1 MQTLQ
6 VVAQRGTA
14 PSIEVN
20 FDMADNLVE
29 LTTQFG
35 DELVYSHAKRSV
47 IIALQG
53 YMRSIM
59 DQETEKG
66 KSQAEIAQIVADAVS
81 SWKPSQKKAPKSTA
95 EKARDILSRLSPAE
109 RKALLKD
116 YSGKKGGDE
125 AQAA

>member
-20 FDMADNLVE
+20 FDMSENLAE
-29 LTTQFG
+29 LSNQFTE
-35 DELVYSHAKRSV
+35 ELVYNHAKRSI

-53 YMRSIM
+53 FMRSIM

-66 KSQAEIAQIVADAVS
+66 KSQAEIAQTVADAVTQ
-81 SWKPSQKKAPKSTA
+81 WKPSQKKAAKTTA

-116 YSGKKGGDE
+116 YSSKKGGDE
-125 AQAA
+125 AHAA